1 MSGKPI
7 FIDTAYIYALI
18 NPNDQWHSVAL
29 QRQNKLSPQRPKLVT
44 SEFVLT
50 EIANGLSS
58 VNFREAAYNA
68 IRLFQDDTDVD
79 VVPASSKLFSEGLK
93 LYESRKDKTWGLT
106 DCTSFVIMQ
115 ERGLTD
121 APTPDDHFRQAG
133 FTALLLEN

>member
-1 MSGKPI
+1 MSSKPL

-18 NPNDQWHSVAL
+18 NPNDQWHSAAL
-29 QRQNKLSPQRPKLVT
+29 QWQNKLSPQRPRLVT

-58 VNFREAAYNA
+58 ANFREAASYA
-68 IRLFQDDTDVD
+68 IRLLQDNVDVD

-93 LYESRKDKTWGLT
+93 LYESRKDKAWGLT

-115 ERGLTD
+115 DRGLTD
-121 APTPDDHFRQAG
+121 ALTTDDHFRQAG
-133 FTALLLEN
+133 LNALLLE